1 MRNIIAM
8 TLVTLGLSGGAALAQ
23 PRGEVIVHERG
34 GDVREV
40 HYRNYRH
47 RPEAR
52 FERHEERR
60 GYRWRAGAWRWNHD
74 EWVWA
79 PGIYVRV
86 R

>member
-23 PRGEVIVHERG
+23 PRAEVVVHDR

-40 HYRNYRH
+40 HYRNH
-47 RPEAR
+47 RERPAVR

-60 GYRWRAGAWRWNHD
+60 GYRWRTGSWRWNHD